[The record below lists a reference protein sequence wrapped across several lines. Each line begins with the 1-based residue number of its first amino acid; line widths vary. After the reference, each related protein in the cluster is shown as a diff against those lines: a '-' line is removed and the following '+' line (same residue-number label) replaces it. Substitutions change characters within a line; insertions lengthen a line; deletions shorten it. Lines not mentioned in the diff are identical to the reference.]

1 MSIIEQLDKQI
12 IEALK
17 AGEKDKLTTLRGL
30 KSDIKYKQIEQK
42 DPLTEQQV
50 IEVLSSCAKKRRDS
64 IEQYGN
70 GGRDDLVQKEK
81 AELEII
87 NTYLP
92 KQLSEEELR
101 QMIAAAI
108 EESGVDSPQKMGLVM
123 KVLMPKIKGKADGK
137 LVTKLVTEM
146 LSK

>member
-1 MSIIEQLDKQI
+1 MSIIEQLDKLI

-30 KSDIKYKQIEQK
+30 KSDIKYKQIDQK
-42 DPLTEQQV
+42 DPLTDQQV

-64 IEQYGN
+64 IEQYGK

-81 AELEII
+81 AELDII
-87 NTYLP
+87 LTFLP
-92 KQLSEEELR
+92 KQMDEDELR
-101 QMIAAAI
+101 KLIILAI
-108 EESGVDSPQKMGLVM
+108 EESGADSPQKMGLVM
-123 KVLMPKIKGKADGK
+123 KLLMPKIKGKADGK
-137 LVTKLVTEM
+137 LVTQIVTEM

>member
-30 KSDIKYKQIEQK
+30 KSDIKYKQIDQK